1 MRLPV
6 EYQAFALF
14 GFIFAEQIGLP
25 LPATPALLTA
35 GALVGMGRLH
45 WAVAVGATLTASLLA
60 DFIWYELGRRRGAG
74 VLSLLCRIAFEP
86 ESCVRKTR
94 NLFTRYGAHSLLVAK
109 FVPGLNTVAPP
120 LAGIVGV
127 SRLRFA
133 VYSVGGAALWA
144 VVWGGLGY
152 LMSDAIAEIG
162 GYAAHLGTTLGVV
175 IGFGLIFYA
184 GVKYAQRWQFRRRH
198 RMARIEPETL
208 KQALDAGHAMTIV
221 DLRSALE
228 VEGFPYTIPGAVRI
242 APETLERDAVLLVG
256 AGDVVL
262 YCT

>member
-1 MRLPV
+1 MS
-6 EYQAFALF
+6 QAAALF

-35 GALVGMGRLH
+35 GALVGMGQLH
-45 WAVAVGATLTASLLA
+45 WMLALGATLSASLLA

-94 NLFTRYGAHSLLVAK
+94 NLFTQYGANSLLVAK

-127 SRLRFA
+127 SRLRFG
-133 VYSVGGAALWA
+133 VYTAGGGLLWA
-144 VVWGGLGY
+144 GAWGGLGY
-152 LMSDAIAEIG
+152 LMSDMLAEIG
-162 GYAAHLGTTLGVV
+162 AYAAHLGTTLGVL
-175 IGFGLIFYA
+175 IGLGLIVYA
-184 GVKYAQRWQFRRRH
+184 GLKYAQRWRFLRRH

-208 KQALDAGHAMTIV
+208 KQAMEAGHAMTIV
-221 DLRSALE
+221 DLRSAIE
-228 VEGFPYTIPGAVRI
+228 VAGFPYTIPGAIRI
-242 APETLERDAVLLVG
+242 APEALERDAVVLIG